1 MTSEK
6 HTPLGQ
12 DLLAILISLLEDQEN
27 VKIKYE
33 CEAVKRFGKETNY
46 GS

>member
-1 MTSEK
+1 MNAPSSQEI
-6 HTPLGQ
+6 
-12 DLLAILISLLEDQEN
+12 LATLISLLEDQEN